1 MSMDRCSS
9 CERLIDTDHDVD
21 CYVDTSPTTTVCR
34 CVACREKAD
43 APISRQEYLCTPKP
57 DPRDPDHSRSGIFVN
72 HNCYRCRNGKLP
84 CKQGAPNRCDYP
96 HARND

>member
-34 CVACREKAD
+34 CVACRE
-43 APISRQEYLCTPKP
+43 KP